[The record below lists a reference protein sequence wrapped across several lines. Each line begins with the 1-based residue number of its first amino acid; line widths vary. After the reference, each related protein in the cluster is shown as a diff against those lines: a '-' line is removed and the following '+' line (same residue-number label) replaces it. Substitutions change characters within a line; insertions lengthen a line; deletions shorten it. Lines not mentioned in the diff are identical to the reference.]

1 MKAAIL
7 SESPPDEAGIRIL
20 VEGILASP
28 IERVPTQPLRT
39 RGWPSVLDV
48 LPAVILRL
56 HYHTDAEALAVVVD
70 SNRTA
75 PHRGQ
80 ADRECEGDDKC
91 RLCLMRNAA
100 DKVLST
106 LSPVHGRERIK
117 VAFGLASP
125 AVEAWYLCGVRPG
138 VSERAWYQG
147 MESGNL
153 PYDNNRLKRD
163 AYGTDRPSLGLE
175 TQRAEEACRRLAEN
189 LKPLEDKF
197 PFGFGTLAAAIRA
210 W

>member
-7 SESPPDEAGIRIL
+7 SESPADEAGIRIL

-39 RGWPSVLDV
+39 RGWPSVLRV

-75 PHRGQ
+75 LHRGQ
-80 ADRECEGDDKC
+80 ADQECEGDDKC

-100 DKVLST
+100 DKVLND
-106 LSPVHGRERIK
+106 LSPVHGRKPIK
-117 VAFGLASP
+117 VAVGLAIP
-125 AVEAWYLCGVRPG
+125 AVEAWYLCAPGSG
-138 VSERAWYQG
+138 VSENTWSRG
-147 MESGNL
+147 MESRKP

-163 AYGTDRPSLGLE
+163 AYGTDRPSLVLE
-175 TQRAEEACRRLAEN
+175 TQRAEDACLRLAGN
-189 LKPLEDKF
+189 LKLLERKF

>member
-7 SESPPDEAGIRIL
+7 SESPADEAGIRIL
-20 VEGILASP
+20 VEGIFGSP
-28 IERVPTQPLRT
+28 VERVSTQRLHT

-48 LPAVILRL
+48 LPAVIKHL
-56 HYHTDAEALAVVVD
+56 HFHTDAEALAVVVD

-80 ADRECEGDDKC
+80 ADRECEGDGKC

-106 LSPVHGRERIK
+106 LSPVPGKERIK
-117 VAFGLASP
+117 VAIGLATP
-125 AVEAWYLCGVRPG
+125 AVEAWYLCGIKSG
-138 VSERAWYQG
+138 VSENTWSLG
-147 MESGNL
+147 MEAGNL

-163 AYGTDRPSLGLE
+163 AYGTDRPSLVLE
-175 TQRAEEACRRLAEN
+175 TQRAEDACRRLAGN
-189 LKPLEDKF
+189 LKLLEDKF